1 VRQHSHAHK
10 LNRGIQRIAV
20 SRYVRAIMR
29 IHFAAGT
36 ATISQTAPV
45 LVVARASFFGSDAAK
60 FLIKQLGS
68 DVAKAVRTL
77 GQRTKPGLL
86 GATGTTVML
95 DGKEPRDVA
104 VGVLADAVADHNSPT
119 RAESVRKVVAAWAPV
134 AAQGG
139 EVLMV
144 LEDETHLLAAANAI
158 ARAMPLFQRKAQNKQ
173 PRRDPA
179 MTVRFVDEDG
189 ASLTVP
195 GQVEAIVDHAR
206 RAALLVDMPPSE
218 LDPAKLTATAREVLS
233 KLRDVKIQVIEGKEL
248 LRRGFGGI
256 HAVGRAAK
264 APPRMLVATAK
275 AHNGGKHPLHVALVG
290 KGVTYDTGGLH
301 LKARGMMEGM
311 KSDMGGAAAMLGA
324 FAVLA
329 QAKLPIQLTLVL
341 CIVENAIGPDA
352 FKPDDILTMHS
363 GKTVEINNT
372 DAEGRLI
379 LADGLSHAALD
390 LGAEILI
397 DAATLTGAQLIATGN
412 LHAAVVTNDQKL
424 QDILHEAGKHTGD
437 LTWPLPFVPEFYKAE
452 FASPVADMRN
462 SVKNRSNAQSSC
474 AATFIHWHIEETKAR
489 WAHIDLAGPAFVGD
503 RGTGFG
509 VALVVDAVQRLAKAE
524 AENES

>member
-1 VRQHSHAHK
+1 
-10 LNRGIQRIAV
+10 
-20 SRYVRAIMR
+20 MR
-29 IHFAAGT
+29 IHFAKGT
-36 ATISQTAPV
+36 AALSPTAPI
-45 LVVARASFFGSDAAK
+45 LVVARASFLSSDNAK
-60 FLIKQLGS
+60 LLTKHLGS
-68 DVAKAVRTL
+68 DVAKAIRAL

-86 GATGTTVML
+86 GAIGNTVL
-95 DGKEPRDVA
+95 LEGKEPRDVA
-104 VGVLADAVADHNSPT
+104 VGVLADAVAEHNSPT

-134 AAQGG
+134 AAHGG
-139 EVLMV
+139 EVVVV

-158 ARAMPLFQRKAQNKQ
+158 ARALPLFQRKAQNKQ
-173 PRRDPA
+173 PRREA
-179 MTVRFVDEDG
+179 AITVHFVDEDG
-189 ASLTVP
+189 AALDVP
-195 GQVEAIVDHAR
+195 GRVEAIVEHAR

-218 LDPAKLTATAREVLS
+218 LDPAKLTAAARDVLS
-233 KLRDVKIQVIEGKEL
+233 KLRSVKVQVIEGQEL

-264 APPRMLVATAK
+264 APPRMLVASAK

-352 FKPDDILTMHS
+352 YKPDDILTMHS

-379 LADGLSHAALD
+379 LADGLSYAALD
-390 LGAEILI
+390 LGAEVLI
-397 DAATLTGAQLIATGN
+397 DAATLTGAQLVATGN
-412 LHAAVVTNDQKL
+412 LHAAVVTNDAKL
-424 QDILHEAGKHTGD
+424 QDVLHQAGRHTGD

-452 FASPVADMRN
+452 FSSPVADMRN

-474 AATFIHWHIEETKAR
+474 AATFLHWHIEETKAR

-509 VALVVDAVQRLAKAE
+509 VALVVDAVQRLADMERAS
-524 AENES
+524 AS